1 MWDLSIWTLSHLTFW
16 NLRQRFTLGD
26 HLLTSTQFDI
36 QLCLGLHGLKV
47 RALNA
52 KVGTWIPH
60 IDSTTATK
68 LVVVVV
74 YLSSY
79 QISRA
84 RSVVI
89 LIMASGGSSDAK
101 GGINPITTSFRT
113 NLIGWASDPSQSL
126 KTAHVPKTMLK
137 IPDDLCRKL
146 MFLRH
151 DDVRFVFYIC
161 WVFICD

>member
-1 MWDLSIWTLSHLTFW
+1 
-16 NLRQRFTLGD
+16 
-26 HLLTSTQFDI
+26 
-36 QLCLGLHGLKV
+36 
-47 RALNA
+47 
-52 KVGTWIPH
+52 
-60 IDSTTATK
+60 
-68 LVVVVV
+68 
-74 YLSSY
+74 
-79 QISRA
+79 
-84 RSVVI
+84 
-89 LIMASGGSSDAK
+89 MASGGSSYAK

-161 WVFICD
+161 